1 MTMLELER
9 ISKSFGA
16 AQVLREVSLCV
27 RGGEFLTVVGPSGC
41 GKSTLL
47 RVAAG
52 LLEPDSG
59 EVRLDGVCIN
69 GWEPSRRDVAM
80 VFQNYALYPHLSVER
95 NLAFPLENARLS
107 REVIRARVQESAAL
121 LGLSSLLA
129 RKPAELSG
137 GQMQRV
143 ALGRAIVRNPRFF
156 LFDEPLSNLDPRL
169 RGELRVEIAA
179 LQRRLAIPTLYVTHD
194 QAEALSLGSRV
205 CVLCEGRVEQVASP
219 REVWEQPAST
229 RVATLL
235 GSPSMNLLRLPLAGG
250 RAELGG
256 FRFEGARFE
265 GATEVVLGLRPH
277 ELLPGNDLEGCVEWV
292 EEQGDRQVVEGLF
305 GPHRLRLAGPFR
317 PGLARGERIGIGLR
331 DVPCHWFEAQT
342 GLRLPSEPPR
352 NR

>member
-1 MTMLELER
+1 VTLLELDR
-9 ISKSFGA
+9 ISHSFGA
-16 AQVLREVSLCV
+16 TAVLREVSLCV
-27 RGGEFLTVVGPSGC
+27 SGGEFLTVVGPSGC

-59 EVRLDGVCIN
+59 EVRLDGARVN
-69 GWEPSRRDVAM
+69 GWEPRRRDVAM
-80 VFQNYALYPHLSVER
+80 VFQNYALYPHLTVER
-95 NLAFPLENARLS
+95 NLSFPLENAHLS
-107 REVIRARVQESAAL
+107 RETIRARVRESAAL
-121 LGLSSLLA
+121 LGLSELLA

-205 CVLCEGRVEQVASP
+205 CVLWQGRVEQIGSP
-219 REVWEQPAST
+219 REVWERPAST

-235 GSPSMNLLRLPLAGG
+235 GSPAMNLLRLPLVGG
-250 RAELGG
+250 QAQLGG
-256 FRFEGARFE
+256 FRFENPPLSGE
-265 GATEVVLGLRPH
+265 SEIVLGLRPH
-277 ELLPGNDLEGCVEWV
+277 ELGAGEDLELRVVWV
-292 EEQGDRQVVEGLF
+292 EEQGDRRVVEASTGEQ
-305 GPHRLRLAGPFR
+305 RLRLVGTFPETLA
-317 PGLARGERIGIGLR
+317 PGDPLRIGLR
-331 DVPCHWFEAQT
+331 PARWHWFHPRT
-342 GLRLPSEPPR
+342 GERLADA
-352 NR
+352 

>member
-1 MTMLELER
+1 MTILELER
-9 ISKSFGA
+9 ISHRFGTA
-16 AQVLREVSLCV
+16 EVLREVSLRV
-27 RGGEFLTVVGPSGC
+27 EGAEFLTVVGPSGC

-59 EVRLDGVCIN
+59 EVRLDGTCVN
-69 GWEPSRRDVAM
+69 GWEPRRRDVAM

-95 NLAFPLENARLS
+95 NLAFPLENARLP
-107 REVIRARVQESAAL
+107 REAIRARVRECAAL
-121 LGLSSLLA
+121 LGLGELLA

-143 ALGRAIVRNPRFF
+143 ALGRAIVRNPRYF

-169 RGELRVEIAA
+169 RGELRIEIAA

-205 CVLCEGRVEQVASP
+205 CVLCAGRVEQVGSP

-235 GSPSMNLLRLPLAGG
+235 GSPAMNLLRLPLAGR
-250 RAELGG
+250 RAQLGAIEFETPELAG
-256 FRFEGARFE
+256 EAE
-265 GATEVVLGLRPH
+265 IVLGLRPH
-277 ELLPGNDLEGCVEWV
+277 ELLPGADLELRVEWV
-292 EEQGDRQVVEGLF
+292 EEQGDRKVVEASIGEQRM
-305 GPHRLRLAGPFR
+305 RLSGEFPAGVV
-317 PGLARGERIGIGLR
+317 RGAQLGIALR
-331 DVPCHWFEAQT
+331 DAPRHWFHPRT
-342 GLRLPSEPPR
+342 GARLGAA
-352 NR
+352 